1 MRLIWP
7 SPSSSS
13 HHQRKVVAST
23 VDRVL
28 ETLDRRGVPEVHL
41 QPSNGLEF
49 LPRDRALR
57 KLERMR
63 EIRDAVTKAAS

>member
-1 MRLIWP
+1 MIE
-7 SPSSSS
+7 
-13 HHQRKVVAST
+13 A
-23 VDRVL
+23 
-28 ETLDRRGVPEVHL
+28 LDRRGVAEVHL

-63 EIRDAVTKAAS
+63 EIRDAVTKAAT